1 MMACWTRRSCL
12 LSHQDLATGNSFV
25 QKPRMSL
32 HLVANGQI
40 SFEVCRAEMSFQ
52 NKAGAP
58 LRKASD
64 ERQFTDVQA
73 DGPADTCGAR
83 AHRHEDQATHY
94 DDMGGRGSQE
104 SAGSQQSELRTE
116 AVFA

>member
-1 MMACWTRRSCL
+1 
-12 LSHQDLATGNSFV
+12 
-25 QKPRMSL
+25 MSL
-32 HLVANGQI
+32 HLVTNGQI
-40 SFEVCRAEMSFQ
+40 PFEVCRVEMSFQ

-64 ERQFTDVQA
+64 ERQLTDVQA

-94 DDMGGRGSQE
+94 DDMGGHK
-104 SAGSQQSELRTE
+104 SQQAASSRSSGQKL
-116 AVFA
+116 FA

>member
-1 MMACWTRRSCL
+1 
-12 LSHQDLATGNSFV
+12 
-25 QKPRMSL
+25 MSL
-32 HLVANGQI
+32 HLVTNGQI
-40 SFEVCRAEMSFQ
+40 PFEVCRAEMSFQ

-64 ERQFTDVQA
+64 ERQLTDVQA

-94 DDMGGRGSQE
+94 DDMGGSQE

-116 AVFA
+116 TLCLEVVGSQMGNPGGALLSPAWA